1 MNYFKESVFKPLGD
15 YFVETNKNG
24 DMNLDDYLDAMFQHD
39 PTFQI
44 NLAKELFEN
53 YGKKDLAISGLN
65 PYLTIEKYGENP
77 SFIKKLLLAGAIEKL
92 DPEWKNL
99 LKNGIDFFKKEI
111 IKFND
116 GIDVLNLFK
125 NLNLFEGQETNFK
138 WWAYFESQL
147 KNDNLESRLKGVE
160 GEMLS
165 LRFEELYLK
174 LHKIDSSPEPTFFLN
189 SNVGYDIKST
199 RKDTNGTYFDI
210 FIEAKFSLD
219 KRQPYFYL
227 SRNEFNVLKEKKQ
240 NYFVYFWNVHTF
252 ANQSEK
258 IYDVSRKE
266 IDTDM
271 NLHLIKADKII
282 SNSPQDSSASYW
294 EKSRFDVINF

>member
-199 RKDTNGTYFDI
+199 RKDTNG
-210 FIEAKFSLD
+210 
-219 KRQPYFYL
+219 QPYFYL